1 MNNKQHF
8 LESGYRA
15 FKNVVH
21 ADELEYFRT
30 LFDDFMNGK
39 YDLNGQQDLS
49 GEKPKGKKASK
60 ITNIHKPSLLVPE
73 LITSKTYQ
81 KVIKIARELMGDDME
96 LDFDTMVN
104 KLPGTAVT
112 GPWLQ
117 DASLWPEL
125 TDKRAI
131 SFSIALDDIDK
142 ENGCMMYLH
151 GSHQIP
157 LSNIQVTP
165 KDDTESG
172 ILTDGKEDIVY
183 GEIPSGSA
191 IAHHGNTLYASLG
204 NTSKKR
210 KCRMLLLNL
219 RPKSM
224 IQGKQ

>member
-21 ADELEYFRT
+21 AEELEYFRT
-30 LFDDFMNGK
+30 LFDDFVKGT
-39 YDLNGQQDLS
+39 YDLKVQEDPSETKLKS
-49 GEKPKGKKASK
+49 KKASK
-60 ITNIHKPSLLVPE
+60 LTFINKPSLYVPE
-73 LITSKTYQ
+73 LLTSKTYQ
-81 KVIKIARELMGDDME
+81 KVIKIAKELMGDDME
-96 LDFDTMVN
+96 LDFDIMEN
-104 KLPGTAVT
+104 KIPGSAAA
-112 GPWLQ
+112 GSWLQ
-117 DASLWPEL
+117 DASRWPEL

-131 SFSIALDDIDK
+131 SFSIALDDTDK

-151 GSHQIP
+151 GSHHKP
-157 LSNIQVTP
+157 LSNLQDTPTVSPVT
-165 KDDTESG
+165 DD
-172 ILTDGKEDIVY
+172 LADGNEDIVY

-210 KCRMLLLNL
+210 KCRMLLLTL

-224 IQGKQ
+224 IQGKK